1 MFKARC
7 QIATLAGIPVRVHV
21 SFLLLVALVC
31 GATFTEGLGGML
43 FGLSFLAAAYSC
55 VVLHELGHCLVARR
69 FGIDTLEIVLLPIG
83 GVAMLAVGPG
93 YRSKSETEAAQDELR
108 IAVAGP
114 AVNAVIACVLA
125 VGLLLT
131 GDLLAGSWSN
141 EFVVG
146 LFAFNLGMGLFNLL
160 LPAFPMD
167 GGRVLRALLTPRLGK
182 YGATQL
188 AMKIGRG
195 VAVLMAVLAAF
206 AMNPILFLIAVF
218 IWFAAGME
226 ARGVPRPVVAVEK
239 VDLVKEIAC

>member
-1 MFKARC
+1 MLKARC
-7 QIATLAGIPVRVHV
+7 QIGTIAGIPVRVHV

-31 GATFTEGLGGML
+31 AATFTEGLGGML
-43 FGLSFLAAAYSC
+43 FGLGFVAAAYAC

-83 GVAMLAVGPG
+83 GVAVLGVGPG
-93 YRSKSETEAAQDELR
+93 YRSKSETEAAHDELR
-108 IAVAGP
+108 IALAGP
-114 AVNAVIACVLA
+114 AVNAVIASTLALGMVLF
-125 VGLLLT
+125 GN
-131 GDLLAGSWSN
+131 WSN
-141 EFVVG
+141 EFLVG

-188 AMKIGRG
+188 AMKLGRG
-195 VAVLMAVLAAF
+195 VAVLMALVGVFTL
-206 AMNPILFLIAVF
+206 NPILFLIAVF

-226 ARGVPRPVVAVEK
+226 ARGVPRPVVTVERPPQPVAVPGS
-239 VDLVKEIAC
+239 

>member
-1 MFKARC
+1 MLKARY
-7 QIATLAGIPVRVHV
+7 QIGSIAGIPVRMHL
-21 SFLLLVALVC
+21 SFLLIVAMVC
-31 GATFTEGLGGML
+31 AATFTEGLGGML
-43 FGLSFLAAAYSC
+43 FGLSFLAVAYSC

-83 GVAMLAVGPG
+83 GVAVLGIGPR
-93 YRSKSETEAAQDELR
+93 YRSKSDTEAAHDELR
-108 IAVAGP
+108 IALAGP
-114 AVNAVIACVLA
+114 AVNAVIACLLA
-125 VGLLLT
+125 VGMLV
-131 GDLLAGSWSN
+131 AGNWNN

-188 AMKIGRG
+188 AMKLGRG

-206 AMNPILFLIAVF
+206 VMNPILFLIAVF

-226 ARGVPRPVVAVEK
+226 ARGVPRPVVTVERPPQPVAVPGS
-239 VDLVKEIAC
+239 

>member
-1 MFKARC
+1 MLKARY
-7 QIATLAGIPVRVHV
+7 QIGSIAGIPVRMHL
-21 SFLLLVALVC
+21 SFLLIVAMVC
-31 GATFTEGLGGML
+31 AATFTEGLGGML
-43 FGLSFLAAAYSC
+43 FGLSFLAVAYSC

-83 GVAMLAVGPG
+83 GVAVLGIGPR
-93 YRSKSETEAAQDELR
+93 YHSKSDTEAAHDELR
-108 IAVAGP
+108 IALAGP
-114 AVNAVIACVLA
+114 AVNAVIACLLA
-125 VGLLLT
+125 VGMMV
-131 GDLLAGSWSN
+131 AGNWNN

-188 AMKIGRG
+188 AMKLGRG

-206 AMNPILFLIAVF
+206 VMNPILFLIAVF

-226 ARGVPRPVVAVEK
+226 ARGVPRPVVTVERPPQPVAVPGS
-239 VDLVKEIAC
+239 